1 MRTKTTHLLA
11 LMIIALSTGIFAACA
26 FDTPPATSSIMTPQP
41 GGPASPTPFLP
52 STLTPTPQVITL
64 WISPL
69 LPEGMQAPIRAVD
82 EINGRSIEIVDS
94 PSAALIRV
102 EPDPEVP
109 LASWVY
115 ALVAPFPT
123 VLDNMTFD
131 LLRAQ
136 WSEGTTSSILVSAA
150 DSIVLSALLGM
161 PNEAA
166 LKVVDG
172 PEIVDLAWEMG
183 DALAI
188 VPFDE
193 LEPRWKVLRVDG
205 ESPLSIDFN
214 IDSYPLVVTFGL
226 SGDPAWV
233 SALEPLIELP
243 ASNRDA
249 DKMTVVVMTGV
260 TALARGTAWQMD
272 NAGETFPARDIG
284 DWLINADFT
293 HISHEVSF
301 TDNCPAPD
309 PYDPSLRFC
318 SATRHIELLEY
329 VDIDLVE
336 LTGNHNLDYGVQAY
350 MNTLEMYRERGWE
363 YFGGGENLQDALRP
377 VLIEHNGNR
386 LAFLGCNFP
395 GPPYAHA
402 TSTKPGAM
410 PCNTGQSLLEV
421 SRLRDEGYL
430 PIFTY
435 QWTESYLGHPLPT
448 QIAGFHRPIDAGAVI
463 VSGSQAHQP
472 MGFEFYKD
480 GFIHYGPGNLF
491 FDQMWSLPTRQ
502 EFVDRHIFY
511 DGRHIST
518 ELLTALLE
526 NWSKPRPM
534 TDAERA
540 AFLTLMFRESGWY

>member
-1 MRTKTTHLLA
+1 
-11 LMIIALSTGIFAACA
+11 
-26 FDTPPATSSIMTPQP
+26 MTPQP
-41 GGPASPTPFLP
+41 GQPPSATPFLP
-52 STLTPTPQVITL
+52 STLTPTPQVITV

-69 LPEGMQAPIRAVD
+69 LPEAMQAPIREV
-82 EINGRSIEIVDS
+82 EQINGRSIEIVSS

-109 LASWVY
+109 LSSWVY
-115 ALVAPFPT
+115 ALAAPFPT
-123 VLDNMTFD
+123 VLDGLTFD

-136 WSEGTTSSILVSAA
+136 WSEGTNSAILVSTA

-161 PNEAA
+161 PSENA
-166 LKVVDG
+166 LSLVDG

-188 VPFDE
+188 VPFHE

-205 ESPLSIDFN
+205 ESPLSADF
-214 IDSYPLVVTFGL
+214 DLESYPLVVNFGL
-226 SGDPAWV
+226 SGDPDWV
-233 SALEPLIELP
+233 SALEPLIDLP
-243 ASNRDA
+243 GTNRDPA
-249 DKMTVVVMTGV
+249 KMTVVVMTGV
-260 TALARGTAWQMD
+260 TALSRGTAWQMD
-272 NAGETFPARDIG
+272 NSGETFPARDIG
-284 DWLINADFT
+284 DWLIEADVT
-293 HISHEVSF
+293 HISNEVSF

-318 SATRHIELLEY
+318 SATRHIALLDY
-329 VDIDLVE
+329 LDIDLVE

-350 MNTLEMYRERGWE
+350 LNTLEMYRERGWE
-363 YFGGGENLQDALRP
+363 YFGGGENLQDALQP

-395 GPPYAHA
+395 GPPYAQA

-472 MGFEFYKD
+472 MGFEFYKG

-491 FDQMWSLPTRQ
+491 FDQMWSLQTRQ

-540 AFLTLMFRESGWY
+540 AFLTTMFRESGWY

>member
-1 MRTKTTHLLA
+1 MKTRTLRLVA
-11 LMIIALSTGIFAACA
+11 LMIITLSAGMFAACVSLA
-26 FDTPPATSSIMTPQP
+26 PPTGSIVTPEAGLPP
-41 GGPASPTPFLP
+41 SPTPFLP

-69 LPEGMQAPIRAVD
+69 LPETLQDSFLEVRQID
-82 EINGRSIEIVDS
+82 GRSVEIVDS
-94 PSAALIRV
+94 PSDALIRA
-102 EPDPEVP
+102 EPDPEFP
-109 LASWVY
+109 LSSWVY
-115 ALVAPFPT
+115 ALTAPFPT
-123 VLDNMTFD
+123 VLDGMTFD
-131 LLRAQ
+131 LLRAR
-136 WSEGTTSSILVSAA
+136 WSEGTTSSILVSSA
-150 DSIVLSALLGM
+150 DSIVLSAILGM
-161 PNEAA
+161 PNDAA
-166 LKVVDG
+166 LNVVDG
-172 PEIVDLAWEMG
+172 PEIVDLAWEID

-188 VPFDE
+188 VPFHE
-193 LEPRWKVLRVDG
+193 LEPRWKVLQVEG
-205 ESPLSIDFN
+205 MSPLSMDF
-214 IDSYPLVVTFGL
+214 DPESYPLVVTFGL
-226 SGDPAWV
+226 SGEPAWV
-233 SALEPLIELP
+233 NALEPLLEFP
-243 ASNRDA
+243 ASNRDP

-260 TALARGTAWQMD
+260 TALSRGTAWQMD
-272 NAGETFPARDIG
+272 NAGETFPARDIR
-284 DWLINADFT
+284 DWLIDADFT
-293 HISHEVSF
+293 HTSNEVSF
-301 TDNCPAPD
+301 TDECPAPD

-329 VDIDLVE
+329 VDIDIVE

-350 MNTLEMYRERGWE
+350 LNTLEMYRERGWE
-363 YFGGGENLQDALRP
+363 TFGGGENLEDALQP

-410 PCNTGQSLLEV
+410 PCETGQSLAEV
-421 SRLRDEGYL
+421 TRLREQGYL

-472 MGFEFYKD
+472 QGFEFYNG

-502 EFVDRHIFY
+502 EFIDRHIFY

-534 TDAERA
+534 TEAERA
-540 AFLTLMFRESGWY
+540 AFLTTMFHESGWY